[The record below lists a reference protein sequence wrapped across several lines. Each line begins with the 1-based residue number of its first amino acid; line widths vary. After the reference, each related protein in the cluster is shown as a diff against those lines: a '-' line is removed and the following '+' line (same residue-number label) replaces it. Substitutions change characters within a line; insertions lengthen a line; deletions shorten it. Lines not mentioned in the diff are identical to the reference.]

1 MNTRIVVS
9 AKIKILISDQCK
21 LNTFIIL
28 FFYLFIAENHP
39 CPFDE
44 YILQEEYVS
53 DWVTIDAFDDTE
65 VYEEVNEDYDE
76 AEETMHSTQESQHEE
91 EPFDELIRNWA
102 LKTYQTH
109 QALNGLLEILRKKT
123 DYQLPKDARTL
134 LKTRQCGKETYPI
147 AGGEFWFPGVRSVLK
162 DHFR

>member
-1 MNTRIVVS
+1 
-9 AKIKILISDQCK
+9 
-21 LNTFIIL
+21 
-28 FFYLFIAENHP
+28 NHP

-123 DYQLPKDARTL
+123 DYQLPKDARTDVPPRVSKFSL
-134 LKTRQCGKETYPI
+134 NFSIDGLPLENSFGPY
-147 AGGEFWFPGVRSVLK
+147 
-162 DHFR
+162 